1 MGDDK
6 KIQWNQQIEI
16 AVILPLIDDYIKL
29 EIWDQNNE
37 IGATDAIIGSIPIKL
52 SNVLAGIYDI
62 PFW

>member
-16 AVILPLIDDYIKL
+16 AVILPLIDEYIKL

-37 IGATDAIIGSIPIKL
+37 LGATDAIIGSIPIKL
-52 SNVLAGIYDI
+52 SNVL
-62 PFW
+62 